1 MLFINFRIKIN
12 TVMPRSQPYQPFL
25 LRLLHGINAFLII
38 GAAITGFLVYDSW
51 DGRFGALSIT
61 KRNRS
66 LIDIHGTFGFLISYV
81 ALPLFLIYCWKAGRK
96 RLLQADTFQQISNV
110 GTPAWWYAL
119 QKTANTLMIVASLFS
134 VISGKFQD
142 ETWLP
147 LSDFTRVAYYV
158 HLIAWI
164 VIILALALHLL
175 ISAKVGGFPLL
186 LSMFNTTYRP
196 QDSPGSW
203 FNKITNMFRKNQ

>member
-1 MLFINFRIKIN
+1 
-12 TVMPRSQPYQPFL
+12 MPRSQPYQPFL
-25 LRLLHGINAFLII
+25 LRLLHGINALLII
-38 GAAITGFLVYDSW
+38 GAVITGFLVYDSW
-51 DGRFGALSIT
+51 DRRFGALSIT
-61 KRNRS
+61 TRNRS
-66 LIDIHGTFGFLISYV
+66 LIDIHGTFGFFISYF

-96 RLLQADTFQQISNV
+96 RLLQADTFQQINNNNV
-110 GTPAWWYAL
+110 GTPTWWYAL
-119 QKTANTLMIVASLFS
+119 QKTANTLMIVAALFS

-158 HLIAWI
+158 HLIAWVVI
-164 VIILALALHLL
+164 VLALALHLL

-186 LSMFNTTYRP
+186 LSMLNTTYRP
-196 QDSPGSW
+196 QESPRFW